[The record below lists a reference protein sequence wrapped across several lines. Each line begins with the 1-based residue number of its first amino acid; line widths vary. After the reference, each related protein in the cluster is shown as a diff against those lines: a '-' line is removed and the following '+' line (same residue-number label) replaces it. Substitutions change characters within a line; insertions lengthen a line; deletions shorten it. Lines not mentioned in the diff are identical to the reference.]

1 MSLQQKRRKLR
12 DLYYADQITAE
23 AFAAEEA
30 RLAGQIE
37 ALRHE
42 DAQLQAA
49 TQERREL
56 SDRFEEV
63 AALLGALDID
73 AVWDAATTAEGRVL
87 VEDLVDAVLI
97 HPDRLV
103 VEISGAPPLL
113 VTLAEVGL
121 RDVGTRSSMSEGRHA
136 R

>member
-1 MSLQQKRRKLR
+1 
-12 DLYYADQITAE
+12 
-23 AFAAEEA
+23 
-30 RLAGQIE
+30 
-37 ALRHE
+37 
-42 DAQLQAA
+42 
-49 TQERREL
+49 
-56 SDRFEEV
+56 
-63 AALLGALDID
+63 
-73 AVWDAATTAEGRVL
+73 VL

-121 RDVGTRSSMSEGRHA
+121 RDVGTRSSVSEGRHA